1 MRKILLLI
9 SDGSEMLEI
18 SPFVDIFGWN
28 NILNKNKVELITAS
42 IHSEIKAT
50 WNTKVIPEIN
60 LLETTINPSE
70 FDVLIIPGGFGFA
83 GYFKDLE
90 NQVIISIIQQFHKNN
105 KLIVGVCTGA
115 LALGMAGI
123 LKDKKA
129 TTYLYDNKRYFNQ
142 LQKYGAISI
151 YQEMVKD
158 GNIITVS
165 APKNAINIGF
175 ELLEDLTSYE
185 NMKKVKFNM
194 GF

>member
-60 LLETTINPSE
+60 LLETTIDPSE